1 MKIEWTAPAV
11 DDLTGVRDYIA
22 RDSELYAGR
31 FVGRILDAV
40 EKLAAFPKMG
50 RRVPEAEE
58 QEELREILFQSYR
71 IIYRLKPEK
80 VQILSVLHGS
90 RDLSHREPKPWEVS

>member
-11 DDLTGVRDYIA
+11 DDLTGVRDHIA

-40 EKLAAFPKMG
+40 EKLASFPEMG
-50 RRVPEAEE
+50 RKVPEAEE
-58 QEELREILFQSYR
+58 QEAVREILFQGYR

-90 RDLSHREPKPWEVS
+90 RDLAHQEPKPWEVS

>member
-11 DDLTGVRDYIA
+11 DDLTGVRDHIA

-31 FVGRILDAV
+31 FVGR
-40 EKLAAFPKMG
+40 K
-50 RRVPEAEE
+50 VPEAEE
-58 QEELREILFQSYR
+58 QEAVREILFQGYR

-90 RDLSHREPKPWEVS
+90 RDLAHREPKPWEVS